1 MEQFKRSASPNP
13 SPTSPFPSGNRA
25 TGERQRGDRRGI
37 GRPKNNII
45 PGFGLSMGVTLT
57 MLSLIVLI
65 PLASVLLVLRD
76 YSLAEF
82 WSVITDKQTV
92 ATYKI
97 SFSCAATAACVNAF
111 FGILLAWVLTRY
123 KFPGRRILDG
133 LIELPFALPTAVAGI
148 AMTTLYSDKGWLGS
162 LFDKVGVKISYTTIG
177 ITIAMIFIGIPFV
190 VRSIQP
196 VLEKLDP
203 QYEEAAAVLG
213 AGRALTFFRVVVPEI
228 LPAALTGFAL
238 AFARSI
244 GEYGSVVF
252 IAGNIPYKTQITPL
266 IIMNKLEQF
275 NYPAATS
282 IALVMIVFAFLVLF
296 GINVL
301 QANINKIARGS

>member
-1 MEQFKRSASPNP
+1 M
-13 SPTSPFPSGNRA
+13 SGLKKLF
-25 TGERQRGDRRGI
+25 RR
-37 GRPKNNII
+37 RKNNVI
-45 PGFGLSMGVTLT
+45 PGFGLSMGVTLA

-65 PLASVLLVLRD
+65 PLASVLLILKD
-76 YSLAEF
+76 FSLADF
-82 WSVITDKQTV
+82 WRVVTDRQTV
-92 ATYKI
+92 ATYKV
-97 SFSCAATAACVNAF
+97 SFSCALIAAVVNVV
-111 FGILLAWVLTRY
+111 FGVLLAWVLTRY

-148 AMTTLYSDKGWLGS
+148 ALTTLYSDRGWIGS
-162 LFDKVGVKISYTTIG
+162 LFNKIDIKISYTVIG

-196 VLEKLDP
+196 VLEQLDP
-203 QYEEAAAVLG
+203 QYEEAAAILG
-213 AGRALTFFRVVVPEI
+213 AGRTRIFFRVIFPEI
-228 LPAALTGFAL
+228 LPATLTGFAL

-266 IIMNKLEQF
+266 IIMLKLEQF
-275 NYPAATS
+275 NYLAATS
-282 IALVMIVFAFLVLF
+282 VALVMIVFSFAVLF

-301 QANINKIARGS
+301 QARVNKIAGGTA

>member
-1 MEQFKRSASPNP
+1 MFSLRNKMK
-13 SPTSPFPSGNRA
+13 
-25 TGERQRGDRRGI
+25 
-37 GRPKNNII
+37 KNKNMVI
-45 PGFGLSMGVTLT
+45 PGFGLSMGITIT

-65 PLASVLLVLRD
+65 PLGSVLLTLSD
-76 YSLAEF
+76 TTFAGF
-82 WSVITDKQTV
+82 WQNITDKQTV
-92 ATYKI
+92 ATYKV
-97 SFSCAATAACVNAF
+97 SFTCALIAAVINVV
-111 FGILLAWVLTRY
+111 FGILLAWILTRY
-123 KFPGRRILDG
+123 QFPLKSLMDG

-148 AMTTLYSDKGWLGS
+148 ALTTLYSDKGWIGQ
-162 LFDKVGVKISYTTIG
+162 LFDKIDIKISYTTIG

-203 QYEEAAAVLG
+203 QFEEAATVLG
-213 AGRALTFFRVVVPEI
+213 AGRFRIFYKVILPEI
-228 LPAALTGFAL
+228 LPAALTGFGL

-275 NYPAATS
+275 NYAAATS
-282 IALVMIVFAFLVLF
+282 IALVMIIFAFIILF

-301 QANINKIARGS
+301 QARINKVARGA

>member
-1 MEQFKRSASPNP
+1 MFNLKKLFA
-13 SPTSPFPSGNRA
+13 NR
-25 TGERQRGDRRGI
+25 
-37 GRPKNNII
+37 KNNVI

-57 MLSLIVLI
+57 LLSLVVLI
-65 PLASVLLVLRD
+65 PLGSILLILKD
-76 YSLAEF
+76 YSFSEF
-82 WSVITDKQTV
+82 WQAVTDRQTV
-92 ATYKI
+92 AAYKV
-97 SFSCAATAACVNAF
+97 SLSCSLIAAVINVV
-111 FGILLAWVLTRY
+111 FGVLLAWILTRY

-148 AMTTLYSDKGWLGS
+148 ALTTLYSDKGWIGS
-162 LFDKVGVKISYTTIG
+162 LFVKIGVKISYTTIG

-203 QYEEAAAVLG
+203 QYEEAASILG
-213 AGRALTFFRVVVPEI
+213 ASRGSIFFRVVLPEI
-228 LPAALTGFAL
+228 LPAVLTGFGL

-266 IIMNKLEQF
+266 IIMSKLEQF

-282 IALVMIVFAFLVLF
+282 IAFVMIAFSFLVLF
-296 GINVL
+296 GINLL
-301 QANINKIARGS
+301 QARVHGIAGGNV